1 MGSMLSRNVQ
11 GLGLDLLCPR
21 LKLDSLLTGRVASS
35 TFECV
40 CVCVCLSLAVFFCYT
55 ACLLT
60 SSSTRNGFF
69 FAAACHTSDPC
80 KTLSQPS
87 FEASVGRAA
96 LAHGAR
102 LGVSASLGPRNPIN
116 P

>member
-40 CVCVCLSLAVFFCYT
+40 CVCLSESCSVFLLYCLSTY
-55 ACLLT
+55 
-60 SSSTRNGFF
+60 
-69 FAAACHTSDPC
+69 
-80 KTLSQPS
+80 
-87 FEASVGRAA
+87 
-96 LAHGAR
+96 
-102 LGVSASLGPRNPIN
+102 
-116 P
+116 

>member
-40 CVCVCLSLAVFFCYT
+40 CVCLSESCSVLPVYLLVVVLEMVSFLLLPAIPQTLAKPYRNLPLRLLSAEQRWRT
-55 ACLLT
+55 ARD
-60 SSSTRNGFF
+60 SVSR
-69 FAAACHTSDPC
+69 
-80 KTLSQPS
+80 Q
-87 FEASVGRAA
+87 AS
-96 LAHGAR
+96 AR
-102 LGVSASLGPRNPIN
+102 ETQ
-116 P
+116 